1 MKIRFGRICKKDSQ
15 ESAGET
21 GKMDTDANQK
31 TKKRRD
37 QEKRKP
43 EEILKNSTQQQP
55 LFSLKD
61 TPLAYYSV
69 VTVLKEREDRLVL
82 RMKADREMFPECL
95 VLKWEKA
102 GGRLEREYGLLSA
115 FCDPCLPKVLGY
127 LNSEQGAFLWREYV
141 EGQTLEERISQGKA
155 MTDMEA
161 AETVEMICRFL
172 ARLHSRRPQVI
183 HRDIKASNIVQ
194 RSDGSLCVIDLDGCR
209 KYHEGEKKDTLCL
222 GTAST
227 AAPEQFGYGQSDGR
241 SDIYGAGMLLIFL
254 LTGKEERGALSEISE
269 KYLRKIARK
278 ATEFDPGQ
286 RYQCA
291 DEMAEALGA
300 FSRKNEL
307 KNGRLWR
314 KNRKKNGRWLLV
326 GLLGG
331 LVTGCVGS
339 AAIMPFFQK
348 ETAAGEKI
356 YSFVSEMDQEESKPE
371 ATARKNV
378 VFHGSIWEQ
387 AIREAL
393 GKSEEDV
400 IYTDELARIT
410 SLYVCGETICADM
423 PEAFQI
429 YWGMGLQ
436 EPVNPSAEPDFAEQE
451 DFKLLSLCTNLR
463 YLTCAACDL
472 QDLTPLEPLQLE
484 TLDLSANPVSDISA
498 LENMK
503 TLKSLYLNYCPVGE
517 EGLEN
522 VCTLPLEYLEIN
534 DIGAKDYKAVGKMK
548 TLREIRARNVSK
560 TDLEQICLKNPGL
573 KSLFISGENFGNLES
588 LTGLFGLSDLEE
600 LDFGASELNDITG
613 IEKLTGLKK
622 VYLDWNFIEDLSML
636 SKLDQLEELSIRD
649 LPVKD
654 YTPLLQCPKLR
665 KIICYDEKQKQE
677 IETQLGDC
685 GIEVSL

>member
-1 MKIRFGRICKKDSQ
+1 MN
-15 ESAGET
+15 
-21 GKMDTDANQK
+21 TDANQK

-43 EEILKNSTQQQP
+43 EEILKSSTQQQP

-102 GGRLEREYGLLSA
+102 GGRLEREYELLSA

-209 KYHEGEKKDTLCL
+209 KYHEGEKKDTICL

-269 KYLRKIARK
+269 KYLRKIAKK

-300 FSRKNEL
+300 FSGKNKPE
-307 KNGRLWR
+307 KGRQWR
-314 KNRKKNGRWLLV
+314 KSRKENGRWLLV
-326 GLLGG
+326 WLVAG

-356 YSFVSEMDQEESKPE
+356 YSFVSEMDQEESKP
-371 ATARKNV
+371 AVTARKNV
-378 VFHGSIWEQ
+378 AFHGSIWEQ

-423 PEAFQI
+423 LEAFQI

-484 TLDLSANPVSDISA
+484 TLDLSANPVSDISV

-573 KSLFISGENFGNLES
+573 KSLFISGENFGDLES

>member
-1 MKIRFGRICKKDSQ
+1 
-15 ESAGET
+15 
-21 GKMDTDANQK
+21 MDTDANQK

-43 EEILKNSTQQQP
+43 EEILKNSTQP
-55 LFSLKD
+55 PFFSLKD

-102 GGRLEREYGLLSA
+102 GGRLEREYELLSA

-209 KYHEGEKKDTLCL
+209 KYHEGEKKDTICL

-269 KYLRKIARK
+269 KYLRKIAKK

-300 FSRKNEL
+300 FSGKNKPE
-307 KNGRLWR
+307 KGRQWR
-314 KNRKKNGRWLLV
+314 KSRKENGRWLLV
-326 GLLGG
+326 WLVAG

-378 VFHGSIWEQ
+378 AFHGSIWEQ

-393 GKSEEDV
+393 GKSKEDV

-573 KSLFISGENFGNLES
+573 KSLFISGENFDNLES

-636 SKLDQLEELSIRD
+636 SELDQLEELSIRD

-654 YTPLLQCPKLR
+654 YTPLLQCPKLQ

>member
-1 MKIRFGRICKKDSQ
+1 
-15 ESAGET
+15 
-21 GKMDTDANQK
+21 MDTDANQK

-61 TPLAYYSV
+61 TPLVYYSV

-102 GGRLEREYGLLSA
+102 GGRLEREYELLSA

-209 KYHEGEKKDTLCL
+209 KYHEGEKKDTICL

-254 LTGKEERGALSEISE
+254 LTGKEERGASSKISE
-269 KYLRKIARK
+269 KYLRKIAQK
-278 ATEFDPGQ
+278 ATEFDPGR

-300 FSRKNEL
+300 FSGKNKLE
-307 KNGRLWR
+307 KGRQWR
-314 KNRKKNGRWLLV
+314 KSRKENGRWLLV
-326 GLLGG
+326 WLVAG

-356 YSFVSEMDQEESKPE
+356 YGFVSEMDQEESKPE

-393 GKSEEDV
+393 GKSKEDV

-423 PEAFQI
+423 LEAFQI

-573 KSLFISGENFGNLES
+573 KSLFISGENFGDLES

-600 LDFGASELNDITG
+600 LDFGGSELNDITG

>member
-1 MKIRFGRICKKDSQ
+1 MN
-15 ESAGET
+15 
-21 GKMDTDANQK
+21 TDANQK

-209 KYHEGEKKDTLCL
+209 KYHEGEKKDTICL

-278 ATEFDPGQ
+278 ATEFDPGR

-300 FSRKNEL
+300 FSGKNKPE
-307 KNGRLWR
+307 KGRQWR

-326 GLLGG
+326 GLLAG

-378 VFHGSIWEQ
+378 AFHGSIWEQ

-393 GKSEEDV
+393 GKSKEDV

-613 IEKLTGLKK
+613 IDKLTGLKK

-636 SKLDQLEELSIRD
+636 SELDQLEELSIRD

-654 YTPLLQCPKLR
+654 YTPLLQCPKLQ

>member
-1 MKIRFGRICKKDSQ
+1 
-15 ESAGET
+15 
-21 GKMDTDANQK
+21 MDADANQK
-31 TKKRRD
+31 MKKRRD
-37 QEKRKP
+37 QGKRKA

-69 VTVLKEREDRLVL
+69 VAALKEGEDRLVL
-82 RMKADREMFPECL
+82 RMKADREMFPEYL

-115 FCDPCLPKVLGY
+115 FYDPCLPKVFGY
-127 LNSEQGAFLWREYV
+127 LRSEQGEFLWREYV

-172 ARLHSRRPQVI
+172 VRLHSQKPQVI

-209 KYHEGEKKDTLCL
+209 NYHEGEKKDTICL

-227 AAPEQFGYGQSDGR
+227 AAPEQFGYEQSDGR

-254 LTGKEERGALSEISE
+254 LTGKEERGASSEISE
-269 KYLRKIARK
+269 KYLRKIAQK
-278 ATEFDPGQ
+278 ATEFDPGR

-291 DEMAEALGA
+291 DEMAEALCA
-300 FSRKNEL
+300 FSGKNEA
-307 KNGRLWR
+307 KKGRLWR
-314 KNRKKNGRWLLV
+314 KSRKENGRWLLV
-326 GLLGG
+326 WLLAG

-339 AAIMPFFQK
+339 ATIMPFFQK
-348 ETAAGEKI
+348 ETAVGEKV
-356 YSFVSEMDQEESKPE
+356 YSFVSGMGQEESKPE
-371 ATARKNV
+371 ATARSNV
-378 VFHGSIWEQ
+378 AFHGSIWEQ

-393 GKSEEDV
+393 GKSKEDV
-400 IYTDELARIT
+400 IYTDELARIS

-423 PEAFQI
+423 TEAFQI

-463 YLTCAACDL
+463 YLTCATCDL
-472 QDLTPLEPLQLE
+472 QDLTPLESLQLE

-522 VCTLPLEYLEIN
+522 VCALPLEYLEIN

-560 TDLEQICLKNPGL
+560 TDLEQICLKNQGL

-588 LTGLFGLSDLEE
+588 LTGLLGLSDLEE
-600 LDFGASELNDITG
+600 LDFGGSELSDITG

-636 SKLDQLEELSIRD
+636 SKLDQLEELSIRN

-654 YTPLLQCPKLR
+654 YTPLLQCPKLQ

>member
-1 MKIRFGRICKKDSQ
+1 
-15 ESAGET
+15 
-21 GKMDTDANQK
+21 MDTDANQK

-43 EEILKNSTQQQP
+43 EEILKNSTQP
-55 LFSLKD
+55 PFFSLKD

-102 GGRLEREYGLLSA
+102 GGRLEREYELLSA

-209 KYHEGEKKDTLCL
+209 KYHEGEKKDTICL

-269 KYLRKIARK
+269 KYLRKIAKK

-300 FSRKNEL
+300 FSGKNKPE
-307 KNGRLWR
+307 KGRQWR
-314 KNRKKNGRWLLV
+314 KSRKENGRWLLV
-326 GLLGG
+326 WLVAG

-378 VFHGSIWEQ
+378 AFHGSIWEQ

-393 GKSEEDV
+393 GKSKEDV

-573 KSLFISGENFGNLES
+573 KSLFISGENFDNLES

-613 IEKLTGLKK
+613 IDKLTGLKK

>member
-1 MKIRFGRICKKDSQ
+1 MN
-15 ESAGET
+15 
-21 GKMDTDANQK
+21 TDANQK

-102 GGRLEREYGLLSA
+102 GGRLEREYELLSA

-141 EGQTLEERISQGKA
+141 EGQTLEEQISQGKA

-209 KYHEGEKKDTLCL
+209 KYHEGEKKDTICL

-269 KYLRKIARK
+269 KYLRKIAKK

-286 RYQCA
+286 RYQCV

-300 FSRKNEL
+300 FSGKNKPE
-307 KNGRLWR
+307 KGRQWR
-314 KNRKKNGRWLLV
+314 KSRKENGRWLLV
-326 GLLGG
+326 WLVAG

-378 VFHGSIWEQ
+378 AFHGSIWEQ

-393 GKSEEDV
+393 GKSKEDV

-423 PEAFQI
+423 LEAFQI

-560 TDLEQICLKNPGL
+560 TDLEQICLKNPGS
-573 KSLFISGENFGNLES
+573 KSLFISGENFGDLES

-636 SKLDQLEELSIRD
+636 SKLDQLEELSIG
-649 LPVKD
+649 
-654 YTPLLQCPKLR
+654 
-665 KIICYDEKQKQE
+665 ICR
-677 IETQLGDC
+677 
-685 GIEVSL
+685 

>member
-1 MKIRFGRICKKDSQ
+1 
-15 ESAGET
+15 
-21 GKMDTDANQK
+21 MDTDANQK

-102 GGRLEREYGLLSA
+102 GGRLEREYELLSA

-209 KYHEGEKKDTLCL
+209 KYHEGEKKDTICL

-269 KYLRKIARK
+269 KYLRKIAKK

-300 FSRKNEL
+300 FSGKNKPE
-307 KNGRLWR
+307 KGRQWR
-314 KNRKKNGRWLLV
+314 KSRKENGRWLLV
-326 GLLGG
+326 WLVAG

-378 VFHGSIWEQ
+378 AFHGSIWEQ

-393 GKSEEDV
+393 GKSKEDV

-573 KSLFISGENFGNLES
+573 KSLFISGENFDNLES

-636 SKLDQLEELSIRD
+636 SELDQLEELSIRD

-654 YTPLLQCPKLR
+654 YTPLLQCPKLQ